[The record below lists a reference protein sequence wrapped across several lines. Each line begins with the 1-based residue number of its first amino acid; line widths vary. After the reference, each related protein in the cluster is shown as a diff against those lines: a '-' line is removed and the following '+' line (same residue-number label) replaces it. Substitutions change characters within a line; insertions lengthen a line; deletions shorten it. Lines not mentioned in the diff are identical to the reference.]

1 MKEENGEREF
11 DEEKAE
17 QSSKPDSDVDIDVD
31 SESKEDF
38 VSVALKEIARLRQ
51 LRRLKSTRKGRR
63 AKCSLDSSRRR

>member
-1 MKEENGEREF
+1 MVELKEENGEREF

-38 VSVALKEIARLRQ
+38 VSVALK
-51 LRRLKSTRKGRR
+51 
-63 AKCSLDSSRRR
+63 